1 MRGHGEEASMP
12 AVSPT
17 YASPTYISEQL
28 QSARALLG
36 QGRAGEAEHVIQAV
50 LEHRAGFPPEDV
62 ACSCGLL
69 GRLLARRGER
79 IRAAL
84 LAELAVQ
91 VACGGPA
98 GRGQAD
104 AYLDQADTFH
114 LLGDRDEAIAC
125 LRRARELAPAD
136 LPAAI

>member
-1 MRGHGEEASMP
+1 MRTVSPSHA
-12 AVSPT
+12 SPT
-17 YASPTYISEQL
+17 YASPTYVSEQL
-28 QSARALLG
+28 RSARALLG

-84 LAELAVQ
+84 MAELAVQ
-91 VACGGPA
+91 VASAGP
-98 GRGQAD
+98 GRAD
-104 AYLDQADTFH
+104 AYLDQADTWH
-114 LLGDRDEAIAC
+114 LLGDRDEALAC
-125 LRRARELAPAD
+125 LRRARELTPRD
-136 LPAAI
+136 RPAAI